1 MRNIIKISV
10 FQLFFFSP
18 LIVEAQVL
26 ISLVFG
32 EALNSEK
39 IEFGLVGGM
48 NRSYIN
54 TISASE
60 GMNNF
65 NLGFYFHILMKN
77 NSYLSTGVGVK
88 ST

>member
-1 MRNIIKISV
+1 MLN
-10 FQLFFFSP
+10 
-18 LIVEAQVL
+18 AQVL
-26 ISLVFG
+26 ISLVLG
-32 EALNSEK
+32 EALNSVK

-54 TISASE
+54 TISASEGE

>member
-1 MRNIIKISV
+1 MKIHCKFILLSFFV
-10 FQLFFFSP
+10 LFP
-18 LIVEAQVL
+18 VMLKAQML

-39 IEFGLVGGM
+39 IEFGLVDGM

-77 NSYLSTGVGVK
+77 KSYLSTGGV
-88 ST
+88 